1 MNKYNSQIMKREI
14 IVPKVIEYFNILLVD
29 DTWHNMTALQNN
41 LKKIKIHNVEIV
53 IKTCTD
59 GEKAV

>member
-1 MNKYNSQIMKREI
+1 MKRKSI
-14 IVPKVIEYFNILLVD
+14 IPKIIEYFNILLVD
-29 DTWHNMTALQNN
+29 DTWHNLTSLQNN
-41 LKKIKIHNVEIV
+41 MKKIKFVDTEIV

>member
-1 MNKYNSQIMKREI
+1 MKRKI
-14 IVPKVIEYFNILLVD
+14 IIPKIIEYFNILLVD

-41 LKKIKIHNVEIV
+41 LKKIKINDVEIV

>member
-1 MNKYNSQIMKREI
+1 MIPRI
-14 IVPKVIEYFNILLVD
+14 IEYFNILLVD

-41 LKKIKIHNVEIV
+41 IKKIEIDNAEIV
-53 IKTCTD
+53 VKTCTD

>member
-1 MNKYNSQIMKREI
+1 MKREI
-14 IVPKVIEYFNILLVD
+14 IVPKIIEFFNILLVD